1 MAESSSPLIRR
12 GRSNARYTT
21 ISNNIIDHPALSPE
35 ARLALIYLLS
45 KPADWELRIVDLQ
58 RLLGTRGKPRG
69 RDKAYAV
76 VDELKSSAYIVA
88 EQQKQQGRFG
98 RLIYY
103 VFDEP
108 QSGGQGS
115 DGGPPVDAEQAATRA
130 LGAPAETSSAP
141 LPEFQEAAFPDPGV
155 SDPGKPNLT
164 KDRRSPSTE
173 NPPPSPGRPAA
184 AKPAEGGGFS
194 EFWNAWPEDTRPRE
208 RALAAKLFVA
218 LSADE
223 QHMARQVAQAY
234 RATRA
239 SAGEFAGMLPYLR
252 TRLFADFA
260 GAPAVDGGHYVIT
273 PDRPEWPSW
282 VEHLKAHHSPGL
294 VERQAAK
301 GRLLTATRWPPIDGR
316 KPPNDRAST
325 GAGQ

>member
-21 ISNNIIDHPALSPE
+21 ISNSIIDHPTLSPD

-45 KPADWELRIVDLQ
+45 KPANWELRIADLQ

-76 VDELKSSAYIVA
+76 VDELKASAYIVA
-88 EQQKQQGRFG
+88 EQQKHQGRFG
-98 RLIYY
+98 RIIYY

-108 QSGGQGS
+108 QSGDQGS
-115 DGGPPVDAEQAATRA
+115 NVGSPINTEQAAARA
-130 LGAPAETSSAP
+130 LGTPAEASSAP
-141 LPEFQEAAFPDPGV
+141 LPEFQEAAFPDPDF
-155 SDPGKPNLT
+155 SDPVKPDLT
-164 KDRRSPSTE
+164 KDRRLPSTE
-173 NPPPSPGRPAA
+173 NPPPSPKRPDAA
-184 AKPAEGGGFS
+184 RPSEAGGFS
-194 EFWNAWPEDTRPRE
+194 EFWSAWPENERPRA
-208 RALAAKLFVA
+208 RGLAAKLFAA
-218 LSADE
+218 LPPDE
-223 QHMARQVAQAY
+223 QHMARQVSQAY

-252 TRLFADFA
+252 HRLFADFA

-282 VEHLKAHHSPGL
+282 LEHLRAHHSPGV
-294 VERQAAK
+294 VEPQAAK
-301 GRLLTATRWPPIDGR
+301 GRFLTSTRWPPPDR
-316 KPPNDRAST
+316 QKPPSGRAST
-325 GAGQ
+325 GAGR